1 MNEVKVA
8 SNVQIGA
15 RIRNARLKRKMSQ
28 AAVAAEAKV
37 ALSHYTKIE
46 NGQATMRVDTLIRI
60 LEVLQVSS
68 DWILLAKVPH
78 SDTVVNNQFD
88 SLYSDCTN
96 EEKAS
101 LFAIAEVAKEQFR
114 LLREDK

>member
-1 MNEVKVA
+1 
-8 SNVQIGA
+8 
-15 RIRNARLKRKMSQ
+15 
-28 AAVAAEAKV
+28 
-37 ALSHYTKIE
+37 
-46 NGQATMRVDTLIRI
+46 MRVDTLIRI

-68 DWILLAKVPH
+68 DWILLARTPQ
-78 SDTVVNNQFD
+78 SDSVVNDTFD
-88 SLYSDCTN
+88 ALYSDCTN

>member
-1 MNEVKVA
+1 MNDAKVA
-8 SNVQIGA
+8 GNVQIGT
-15 RIRNARLKRKMSQ
+15 RIRNARLKLKLSQ
-28 AAVAAEAKV
+28 ATVAAQAKV

-60 LEVLQVSS
+60 LDVLQVSS
-68 DWILLAKVPH
+68 DWILLAKTPQ
-78 SDTVVNNQFD
+78 SDIAINDQFNA
-88 SLYSDCTN
+88 LYDDCTN

-101 LFAIAEVAKEQFR
+101 LYAIVEVAKEQFR

>member
-1 MNEVKVA
+1 MNEVKVPG
-8 SNVQIGA
+8 NVQIGA
-15 RIRNARLKRKMSQ
+15 RIRSARLKLKLSQ
-28 AAVAAEAKV
+28 AAVAAKAKV

-68 DWILLAKVPH
+68 DWILLAKTH
-78 SDTVVNNQFD
+78 QSDTAISDQFD
-88 SLYSDCTN
+88 ALYADCTN

-101 LFAIAEVAKEQFR
+101 LYAITEVAKEQIR

>member
-1 MNEVKVA
+1 MNETKVA
-8 SNVQIGA
+8 GNVQIGA
-15 RIRNARLKRKMSQ
+15 RIRNARLKLKLSQ
-28 AAVAAEAKV
+28 AAVAAKAKV

-68 DWILLAKVPH
+68 DWILLARTPQ
-78 SDTVVNNQFD
+78 SDIAINDQFNA
-88 SLYSDCTN
+88 LYDDCTN

-101 LFAIAEVAKEQFR
+101 LYAIVEVAKEQFR